1 MLAVFVYDRWR
12 RRGARAHAPPPRRR
26 YGCSSSR
33 TRPYIA
39 TDFVHLQRDPLA
51 PYWYDAVT
59 IAAFAWMGV
68 LLGFAS
74 LYLMQTAVRQWRG
87 AVAGWIFAFFAI
99 GLGSLGIYLGRFLR
113 LNSWD
118 ALEHPSV
125 LPRILHT
132 VARDP
137 FAYQE
142 AIAVTLAVHAGA
154 ELCVLPALQ
163 LRRRWPGAGRGAL
176 IGACPGVR
184 PQDLSDSA
192 GCATNTDVASKPVEQ
207 LESVVIRFAG
217 DSGDG
222 MQLTGGGSPPRR
234 R

>member
-1 MLAVFVYDRWR
+1 MSFSRRRLAAVLGLFTASLFCVALVVVRNVHTGQVNFRYLVWNLFLAWIPFVLAVFVYDRWR
-12 RRGARAHAPPPRRR
+12 RRRGGVLLIVLGGLWLLFFPNA
-26 YGCSSSR
+26 
-33 TRPYIA
+33 PYIA
-39 TDFVHLQRDPLA
+39 TDFVHLEHDPLS

-74 LYLMQTAVRQWRG
+74 LYLMQTVVRQWRG
-87 AVAGWIFAFFAI
+87 AVAGWIFAFIAI

-142 AIAVTLAVHAGA
+142 AIAVTLMFTLALSFAYFLLYNFAAVGLELDA
-154 ELCVLPALQ
+154 E
-163 LRRRWPGAGRGAL
+163 R
-176 IGACPGVR
+176 
-184 PQDLSDSA
+184 
-192 GCATNTDVASKPVEQ
+192 
-207 LESVVIRFAG
+207 
-217 DSGDG
+217 
-222 MQLTGGGSPPRR
+222 
-234 R
+234 

>member
-1 MLAVFVYDRWR
+1 MTFSRRRLATVVGLFLASLFCVALVVVRNVHTGNVNFRYLIWNLFLAWIPFVLAVFVYDRWR
-12 RRGARAHAPPPRRR
+12 RRRGGMLLLGLGSLWLLFFPNA
-26 YGCSSSR
+26 
-33 TRPYIA
+33 PYIA
-39 TDFVHLQRDPLA
+39 TDVVHLQHDPLA

-74 LYLMQTAVRQWRG
+74 LYLMQTVVRQWRG
-87 AVAGWIFAFFAI
+87 AVAGWTFAFLAI

-125 LPRILHT
+125 LPRILHA

-142 AIAVTLAVHAGA
+142 AIAVTLVFTLALSFAYFLLYNFAAVGLELDA
-154 ELCVLPALQ
+154 E
-163 LRRRWPGAGRGAL
+163 R
-176 IGACPGVR
+176 
-184 PQDLSDSA
+184 
-192 GCATNTDVASKPVEQ
+192 
-207 LESVVIRFAG
+207 
-217 DSGDG
+217 
-222 MQLTGGGSPPRR
+222 
-234 R
+234 